1 MQAAIRIVSNAPPSS
16 KCEEW
21 VRQVGDPSQP
31 ATRRI
36 EAVQSLASECLQHR
50 IFQMLCLMMRHEGG
64 DVAVRSAIVRVL
76 PRWGDTA
83 MQVMAIVQALSLPDL
98 RQTAIETFDKMGP
111 VTGEKETRLL
121 ATLASLRSGVADLY
135 QVYGLPKLYG
145 RDRRVLDYLTELFRR
160 GNRWERALAASELF
174 GVGEIE
180 TALEAARD
188 PEARVRRS
196 LAAAVGWSREPH
208 DLQVLEQ
215 LLGDVDSGVANQA
228 WASLKRLGVAG
239 ATEPKPDEF
248 HWEPFLKEL
257 SEFRLSDPR
266 VAAAV
271 PEQKVQERWLGEPSA
286 SELQIAA
293 LEGRLSRPLPPSY
306 RSFLAASNGFQ
317 QQSPFIHRLYSAD
330 EADWF
335 GVRNKAWA
343 EAYRE
348 TYPNL
353 ESCLQISAVGDGAVV
368 LLNPDVVSPDGEW
381 QTYFFA
387 NWNPGAS
394 GFRSFREFMEDELNR
409 WCEWGNS

>member
-1 MQAAIRIVSNAPPSS
+1 
-16 KCEEW
+16 
-21 VRQVGDPSQP
+21 
-31 ATRRI
+31 
-36 EAVQSLASECLQHR
+36 
-50 IFQMLCLMMRHEGG
+50 
-64 DVAVRSAIVRVL
+64 
-76 PRWGDTA
+76 
-83 MQVMAIVQALSLPDL
+83 L

-111 VTGEKETRLL
+111 VTGDKETRLL
-121 ATLASLRSGVADLY
+121 ATLARLRSGVADHY
-135 QVYGLPKLYG
+135 QVFGLPNLYG

-174 GVGEIE
+174 GLGEIE
-180 TALEAARD
+180 TAPEAARD

-196 LAAAVGWSREPH
+196 LAAAVGWSREPR

-215 LLGDVDSGVANQA
+215 LLGDVDCGVANQA
-228 WASLKRLGVAG
+228 MISLKRLGVAV
-239 ATEPKPDEF
+239 ATEPHADEF

-286 SELQIAA
+286 SEQQIAA
-293 LEGRLSRPLPPSY
+293 LEGRLSRALPPSY
-306 RSFLAASNGFQ
+306 RSFLATSNGFQ
-317 QQSPFIHRLYSAD
+317 QQSPFIHRFYGAH

-353 ESCLQISAVGDGAVV
+353 ASCLQISDVGDGAVV

-387 NWNPGAS
+387 NWIPGAR

-409 WCEWGNS
+409 WCEWGNR